1 MLDKAVRK
9 GFHEMVTFKLKP
21 EGKERSHPWGIGE
34 VEGQN
39 SWLRAWTWSLGEES
53 RLGTDQATD
62 L

>member
-1 MLDKAVRK
+1 MQ
-9 GFHEMVTFKLKP
+9 
-21 EGKERSHPWGIGE
+21 

>member
-1 MLDKAVRK
+1 MQ
-9 GFHEMVTFKLKP
+9 
-21 EGKERSHPWGIGE
+21 

-39 SWLRAWTWSLGEES
+39 GWLRAWAWSSGEES